1 MKLSRIAAIAA
12 SLILGLG
19 SVSCTKMQ
27 PTEISNDQRPFKA
40 TVTVTVKFTG
50 APVYA
55 GTPVLLTI
63 TDKEFNK
70 TYKVTRTTGQG
81 GILTFT
87 DGCGTQGMSI
97 TAECQYVLSPK
108 SYYGTGSANLTSTNG
123 FSGTIDINMN

>member
-1 MKLSRIAAIAA
+1 MLGLITFDMLRIQHP
-12 SLILGLG
+12 SLIHLLLY
-19 SVSCTKMQ
+19 
-27 PTEISNDQRPFKA
+27 RPP
-40 TVTVTVKFTG
+40 VKFTG

-55 GTPVLLTI
+55 GTPVLLTV
-63 TDKEFNK
+63 TDNEFNK
-70 TYKVTRTTGQG
+70 TFKVTRVTGQG

-87 DGCGTQGMSI
+87 EGCGSKGMSV